1 MQLEVLLLTDTTFTS
16 QNLCKKDESGRGDH
30 LSEKQQLA
38 EACLNGLLQTILPDT
53 FLKTAMGG
61 ILYLWQ
67 IKEAVS
73 FLELEL
79 GEVPRTIDSQF
90 SITPHLFLSTQ
101 NLN

>member
-1 MQLEVLLLTDTTFTS
+1 
-16 QNLCKKDESGRGDH
+16 
-30 LSEKQQLA
+30 
-38 EACLNGLLQTILPDT
+38 
-53 FLKTAMGG
+53 MGG